1 MSTYYFTKIYFLAR
15 GLTLPQSRDWKWNI
29 MDCFNEGFP
38 GGFPYYWHNAAVLEF
53 LLFQVQ
59 SGTPCGF
66 SRPDF
71 DTPPHRKSRWD
82 VGPWGFKGILHS
94 SAIPRSL

>member
-38 GGFPYYWHNAAVLEF
+38 GGFPYYWHNAAVLKF
-53 LLFQVQ
+53 LLFRR
-59 SGTPCGF
+59 
-66 SRPDF
+66 SRI
-71 DTPPHRKSRWD
+71 PP
-82 VGPWGFKGILHS
+82 
-94 SAIPRSL
+94 IPGAEWHTLRF